1 MQKFVGNEER
11 NVPSG
16 SNTVTV
22 MVFQLSWK
30 QLHRIPLQTV
40 VCAVISNAISL
51 MVQLIHFIDEL
62 LFRQGWF

>member
-11 NVPSG
+11 AEWEQHSNSDGVTAFSLG
-16 SNTVTV
+16 SDCTESRYR
-22 MVFQLSWK
+22 LY
-30 QLHRIPLQTV
+30 
-40 VCAVISNAISL
+40 SNAISL